1 VSLAGRRLQLL
12 SRVTSRRSRI
22 FIVDDH
28 PLVREWLGSLVARE
42 SDLEVCGQAEDPAK
56 ALALLGTAN
65 ADIAVVDLSLSRSS
79 GLTLIKDIRL
89 QYPGVRI
96 LVLSMHEEISF
107 PERAFRA
114 GARGYVLKRES
125 GSCVIAAIRAILAGQ
140 FYASQSLAAELAGR
154 LAGAAER
161 VGDSP
166 DDVLSDR
173 ELEVLELRGAGRTAK
188 AIAEHLNV
196 SVKTVESYEGRIK
209 QKLGLQNATEL
220 MREGVR
226 WRERNHRA

>member
-1 VSLAGRRLQLL
+1 MSTPRH
-12 SRVTSRRSRI
+12 RI

-42 SDLEVCGQAEDPAK
+42 PDLEICG
-56 ALALLGTAN
+56 N
-65 ADIAVVDLSLSRSS
+65 ADDAAKTLVALPAARPDVVVVDLSLNRSS
-79 GLTLIKDIRL
+79 GLELIKDIRL
-89 QYPGVRI
+89 QFPAVRV
-96 LVLSMHEEISF
+96 LVLSMHEEISY

-125 GSCVIAAIRAILAGQ
+125 GSCVVAAIRAVLAGQ

-161 VGDSP
+161 TTDSP
-166 DDVLSDR
+166 ADILSDR

-188 AIAEHLNV
+188 TIAEHLNV
-196 SVKTVESYEGRIK
+196 SVKTVESYEARIK
-209 QKLGLQNATEL
+209 QKLGLQNAGEL
-220 MREGVR
+220 VREGVR
-226 WRERNHRA
+226 WLDRKFRV